1 MIIFTDNIHQQIIM
15 KSKLLLFLLLGIF
28 TTSCISVRTKSKRT
42 IVAHENYKPV
52 DKKLYKT
59 ILELDKR
66 FFDAYNTCDLETQN
80 ELISEDI
87 EFFHDKGGLATS
99 KTEIMEAMKNN
110 ICGKVTRTL
119 IDGTV
124 EVYPIEN
131 YGAVQ
136 MGLHKFYNNQ
146 EPDAESIPSRF
157 ITIWKNDNGNWVMT
171 RIISTHKS

>member
-1 MIIFTDNIHQQIIM
+1 M
-15 KSKLLLFLLLGIF
+15 KSKLLLLLAFGIF

-42 IVAHENYKPV
+42 VVAKSTYIPV
-52 DKKLYKT
+52 DQKLYTT
-59 ILELDKR
+59 ILDLDKR
-66 FFDAYNTCDLETQN
+66 FFDAYNTCDLETQA

-99 KTEIMEAMKNN
+99 KSQIMESMKNN

-119 IDGTV
+119 IKGSV
-124 EVYPIEN
+124 EVYPIQG

-136 MGLHKFYNNQ
+136 MGEHKFFNNQ
-146 EPDAESIPSRF
+146 EPNAKSIPSKF
-157 ITIWKNDNGNWVMT
+157 ITIWKNDKGTWTMT